1 MPSRPSKTP
10 SVRSSTEP
18 SQPGER
24 KAKAQARPQSLAISS
39 PSGPAVASTALP
51 PGYREFLR
59 DLKARI
65 SRAQLRAAQA
75 ANRTLLALYFSIGHD
90 IVVRQ
95 DREGWGSAVI
105 ERLARDLKAAFPGA
119 AGWSASNLWRM
130 RAFYLAYRPEHEV
143 LAQAVRELE
152 LAEFLPPSVAE
163 IPWGHHVVLL
173 ERVKDPAQR
182 FWYAH
187 AALEHGWSRGILY
200 LQIDVRVYER
210 QVKASKLT
218 NFHARLP
225 KPQSDLAEET
235 LKDPYLF
242 DFLTLSPKA
251 HEREIEQSLVQ
262 HITRFLIELGAG
274 FSFVGRQVHLQ
285 VGESDFYIDLLFY
298 HLKLRCFVVIELKGG
313 SFKPEHVGQLN
324 FYLNAVDDKLKH
336 PTDSPSI
343 GLILC
348 RDKNRTVAEYALRGI
363 AKPMGVAEWQTQLV
377 ESLPEE
383 LRGSLPTVD
392 EIEAEL
398 STLQCEQPAEPASIM
413 G

>member
-10 SVRSSTEP
+10 SVRPNAVP
-18 SQPGER
+18 SLPGER
-24 KAKAQARPQSLAISS
+24 KAKTLARQKSLAISP
-39 PSGPAVASTALP
+39 PSKTTAASTALP

-105 ERLARDLKAAFPGA
+105 ERLARDLRAAFPGV
-119 AGWSASNLWRM
+119 AGLSASNLWRM
-130 RAFYLAYRPEHEV
+130 RAFYLAHRPEHEI
-143 LAQAVRELE
+143 LAQAVRELA

-163 IPWGHHVVLL
+163 IPWGHHVVLHS
-173 ERVKDPAQR
+173 RVKDPTQR
-182 FWYAH
+182 LWYAH
-187 AALEHGWSRGILY
+187 AVLEHGWSRGILY
-200 LQIDVRVYER
+200 LQIDSRLYER
-210 QVKASKLT
+210 QVKAPKLT

-242 DFLTLSPKA
+242 DFLTISPEA
-251 HEREIEQSLVQ
+251 HEREVERSLVQ

-285 VGESDFYIDLLFY
+285 VGDSDFYIDLLFY

-336 PTDSPSI
+336 PTDNPSI

-348 RDKNRTVAEYALRGI
+348 RDKNRMVAEYALRGI

-398 STLQCEQPAEPASIM
+398 STLECEQPAESASTS